1 MLPRITPI
9 AIASHSP
16 PNSYEDLRTYGSCQA
31 VGGLACL
38 FRSITRGWISALLS
52 ALGRSHCP
60 CTAIH
65 WGRTFSWRL
74 QHGRTGSSALWLCRS
89 HYRGIGSEKSR
100 ERART
105 SANDRG
111 LQQPFVSTKSFC
123 RSCLRNL
130 ANFGELLRTERV
142 FFQ

>member
-89 HYRGIGSEKSR
+89 HCRGIESQKGKRFHCFPLLGTFGSPEQEKP
-100 ERART
+100 RT
-105 SANDRG
+105 RG
-111 LQQPFVSTKSFC
+111 LLR
-123 RSCLRNL
+123 RSERHRSAL
-130 ANFGELLRTERV
+130 A
-142 FFQ
+142 